1 MTVFI
6 CTTENSGV
14 DRYSRE
20 LLKYLGVKPVF
31 TDRYNLRLHEDSLV
45 ERLKAFDEPVHF
57 TNQHFGSAAMS
68 AGLPFVV
75 TVHDLERICFPF
87 ALEDAAERASL
98 EQDAIAIGKA
108 DHIIAVSENTRND
121 LVRCL
126 GIPERKITVVYNGV
140 DREVFK
146 RNGAAPPP
154 FPYVLYVGSER
165 PRKNLRNLLAAFA
178 ALKKSGAFRMLKL
191 VKVGSPGRSD
201 AFRSDTMEAIRALG
215 LENEVIFLGEVSD
228 HELAECY
235 ASASAL
241 VYPSLYEGFGLPVV
255 EAMSCG
261 CPVITSNVSSLPEG
275 AGDAAL
281 LVDPHDVAD
290 LHKAMER
297 LLTNEGLR
305 RDLIGKGLERS
316 ALFSWTRAAETTEEV
331 YSRVKAP
338 PTVCCGGS
346 RRA

>member
-20 LLKYLGVKPVF
+20 LLKYLGVNPVF
-31 TDRYNLRLHEDSLV
+31 TDRYNLRRHEDSLV
-45 ERLKAFDEPVHF
+45 ERLRAFDEPVHF

-87 ALEDAAERASL
+87 AVEDAVEQASL
-98 EQDAIAIGKA
+98 DQDAVAIGRA

-126 GIPERKITVVYNGV
+126 GIPEERITVVYNGV
-140 DREVFK
+140 DRDVFK
-146 RNGAAPPP
+146 RNGAAPSP
-154 FPYVLYVGSER
+154 FPYILYVGSER
-165 PRKNLRNLLAAFA
+165 PRKNLPNLLAAFA
-178 ALKKSGAFRMLKL
+178 ALKKSGGFGSLKL
-191 VKVGSPGRSD
+191 VKVGSPGRSE
-201 AFRSDTMEAIRALG
+201 AFRADTLRTIRALG
-215 LENEVIFLGEVSD
+215 LENEVMFVGEVSD
-228 HELAECY
+228 HELAEYY
-235 ASASAL
+235 ASASVL

-255 EAMSCG
+255 EAMACG
-261 CPVITSNVSSLPEG
+261 CPVITSNVSSLPEV

-281 LVDPHDVAD
+281 LVDPEDTGD
-290 LHKAMER
+290 LRKALVR
-297 LLTNEGLR
+297 LLTSEGLR
-305 RDLIGKGLERS
+305 RDLIEKGLARS
-316 ALFSWTRAAETTEEV
+316 SLFSWAKAAEATEEV
-331 YSRVKAP
+331 YCRVKSP
-338 PTVCCGGS
+338 STVCCGGA